1 MSKIPILLL
10 KTKSIP
16 TDNYEEHFST
26 PKSPFVPSFVPV
38 LEHQPNEENLRR
50 IKSLLKERRLNEE
63 YGGMIFTSQRAV
75 EGFARVVGE
84 LEREDRDGE
93 DERRS
98 TVSPVHSFHLIVALL
113 PSVPASGQL
122 C

>member
-16 TDNYEEHFST
+16 TDSYEEHFSA
-26 PKSPFVPSFVPV
+26 SDSLFVPSFIPV
-38 LEHQPNEENLRR
+38 LEHQPNEESLRR

-75 EGFARVVGE
+75 EGFARIVGE

-93 DERRS
+93 DESRS
-98 TVSPVHSFHLIVALL
+98 TVSPVRSFLLIVALR
-113 PSVPASGQL
+113 PSISA
-122 C
+122 